1 VHIFSGV
8 SYSNLSNSFLLLYL
22 QKQATVRSSV
32 LEVILEISK
41 ICDIYLMERVLDD
54 ESEVGT

>member
-1 VHIFSGV
+1 MHIFSGV